1 MKVSITGDFGI
12 VELPIQERMS
22 TFAETSARELV
33 RSIVEN
39 GGVWNEDNSKFFP
52 LHRIDLFEI
61 VK

>member
-12 VELPIQERMS
+12 VEFPIQERLS
-22 TFAETSARELV
+22 TLPETSARELV

-52 LHRIDLFEI
+52 LHRIDQFEI
-61 VK
+61 EA